1 MKSTCPSCQT
11 ELLALTRWCNRCGV
25 FLANPEVGRLAPPFR
40 RLFANLA
47 DFAMALGA
55 VLVLV
60 LGYAPAIIMGATAEG
75 SQPGGFATFMS
86 LVAILLG
93 FAGFLSYM
101 VWALVLFASRGMTP
115 GKKLL
120 GVRVVQDDGAGFFHD
135 ARARMGCEVG
145 VRPRVRNGF
154 CMDSVRPRPPGVA

>member
-1 MKSTCPSCQT
+1 M
-11 ELLALTRWCNRCGV
+11 
-25 FLANPEVGRLAPPFR
+25 ANPEVGRLAPPFR

-60 LGYAPAIIMGATAEG
+60 LGYAPAIIMGATADG
-75 SQPGGFATFMS
+75 SQPGGFSTFMS

-115 GKKLL
+115 GKEAAR
-120 GVRVVQDDGAGFFHD
+120 GTSRPGRWGCAGFFHD
-135 ARARMGCEVG
+135 ARARMGCEVCPASRSG
-145 VRPRVRNGF
+145 WVLYGF
-154 CMDSVRPRPPGVA
+154 CSTATARGGMTS

>member
-1 MKSTCPSCQT
+1 M
-11 ELLALTRWCNRCGV
+11 
-25 FLANPEVGRLAPPFR
+25 ANPEVGRLAPPFR

-47 DFAMALGA
+47 DFAIALGA

-60 LGYAPAIIMGATAEG
+60 LGYAPAIIMGATADG
-75 SQPGGFATFMS
+75 SQPGGFSTFMS

-120 GVRVVQDDGAGFFHD
+120 GVRVVQDDGAAPGFFMMLVREW
-135 ARARMGCEVG
+135 AAKC
-145 VRPRVRNGF
+145 VRPRVRDGF